1 MLSSNRDAKKLEVY
15 LINNL
20 FHQAITMLS
29 DYKVL
34 NTRLLDIGF
43 NTLEEYKQSDYW
55 QRLKTNKLSK
65 STCCEGCD
73 SNSDLDVYHSDF
85 KHLNNYSIEVTFT
98 HTLCL
103 SCYKWIQKKH
113 RRNHSKTLQ
122 SIFELILNPNPKAPT
137 TNLHSIDVENEK
149 RLSKLSMAQREK
161 YGTKMLRGDN
171 SKSAKGA
178 YKIGTILK
186 SQGEKKLNGI
196 AENWRIDFLKL
207 PADKQE
213 ELTQGYLNGDFQKI
227 KIRSISTGT
236 SPVTRIYKSIC
247 DAAERTKLSPF
258 KLFQS
263 IKNSTP
269 YRDRQWQFKIS

>member
-1 MLSSNRDAKKLEVY
+1 
-15 LINNL
+15 
-20 FHQAITMLS
+20 MLS
-29 DYKVL
+29 DYKLL

-43 NTLEEYKQSDYW
+43 KNLEEYKKSDYW
-55 QRLKTNKLSK
+55 QKLKTNKLSK

-85 KHLNNYSIEVTFT
+85 RHLNDYSLEITFT

-103 SCYKWIQKKH
+103 GCYNWIQKKH
-113 RRNHSKTLQ
+113 RRNHSKTLK

-149 RLSKLSMAQREK
+149 RLSKLSMAQRGK
-161 YGTKMLRGDN
+161 YADKMLRGEN
-171 SKSAKGA
+171 SESVRGA

-186 SQGEKKLNGI
+186 SQGEKKLKGI

-213 ELTQGYLNGDFQKI
+213 EVSQHYMNGDFQKL
-227 KIRSISTGT
+227 KIRSISTG
-236 SPVTRIYKSIC
+236 SSSITRVYKSIS
-247 DAAERTKLSPF
+247 DAAERTRLSPF
-258 KLFQS
+258 KLFQA
-263 IKNSTP
+263 IKNNTILH
-269 YRDRQWQFKIS
+269 DRMWQFNIQ